1 VPPPA
6 RAGGPAPATPRKSNT
21 RLILLLAAL
30 VGIVIGGAI
39 GVLAFTRKGP
49 TTTASAT
56 PTSAPV
62 NIIGV
67 VSFTASGGLQ
77 GNLSISLPKG
87 AAAASSIQKG
97 ASARVLEVVVNDAS
111 MDFEL
116 GLSPYPGP
124 GTYTLLPF
132 QTNPAPGSFNGT
144 VRISNHQ
151 STWSLHPPAQ
161 CKVTISSDTP
171 LNKQAQGKPLDE
183 VKGSFTCPTLATDA
197 GSARALKITQGQFDV
212 YALVLGA

>member
-1 VPPPA
+1 M
-6 RAGGPAPATPRKSNT
+6 PRKSNT

-30 VGIVIGGAI
+30 LGIIIGGAI
-39 GVLAFTRKGP
+39 GILAFTKKGA

-62 NIIGV
+62 NIVGT

-77 GNLSISLPKG
+77 GNLSINLPRG
-87 AAAASSIQKG
+87 APAASSIQKG
-97 ASARVLEVVVNDAS
+97 ASDKVLEVVVNDAK

-132 QTNPAPGSFNGT
+132 QTNPVPGSFNGT

-161 CKVTISSDTP
+161 CEVTISSDTP
-171 LNKQAQGKPLDE
+171 LHKQAQGKPLDE

-212 YALVLGA
+212 YALVLGS

>member
-1 VPPPA
+1 V
-6 RAGGPAPATPRKSNT
+6 PRKINT

-30 VGIVIGGAI
+30 VGIIIGGAI
-39 GVLAFTRKGP
+39 GILAFARKGP

-62 NIIGV
+62 NIIGT

-77 GNLSISLPKG
+77 GKLSITLPRG
-87 AAAASSIQKG
+87 APAASSIQKG
-97 ASARVLEVVVNDAS
+97 ASDKVLEVVVNDAS

-116 GLSPYPGP
+116 GLSPSPGP

-132 QTNPAPGSFNGT
+132 QTNPAPGSFNGA

-171 LNKQAQGKPLDE
+171 LHKQAQGKPLDE
-183 VKGSFTCPTLATDA
+183 VKGSFTCPKLATDT
-197 GSARALKITQGQFDV
+197 GSAKALAITQGQFDV